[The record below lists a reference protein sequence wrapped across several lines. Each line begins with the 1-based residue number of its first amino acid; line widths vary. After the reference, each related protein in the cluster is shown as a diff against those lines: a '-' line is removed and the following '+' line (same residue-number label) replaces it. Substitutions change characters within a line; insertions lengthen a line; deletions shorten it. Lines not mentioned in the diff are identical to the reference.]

1 MMSAGGAMLSAVNCV
16 LLGGNDRERQE
27 VTLANGTVA
36 KFMNINAVSFIAVC
50 DARVFGHH

>member
-1 MMSAGGAMLSAVNCV
+1 MSAGGAMLSAVNCV